1 MQNNYRSDMTR
12 VIPSAARQFAAMD
25 RRSFLRFSSLAGV
38 ALGGAGVLAACG
50 KSSTSAGGNGSS
62 ADGSKYGTVA
72 MQLSWLKNIEFSGE
86 YYADSKGYYRD
97 AGFGHVNLVAGG
109 AASTS
114 VEAGLDT
121 GKIWIGTS
129 APQTT
134 APAVQGGLPAKIIG
148 TTYQKNPFCIV
159 SSAAKPIH
167 TPQDMKG
174 RKIGVQDTNQLIFQ
188 ALLAAN
194 NLTPND
200 VHIVQAQFDPT
211 PLANGEVDG
220 WVSYV
225 TNEPITLAAKGF
237 QNTNFL
243 FADYGLPLTAE
254 TLTVRQETIDK
265 ERDKLKAFL
274 TAEIKGWKDAVADP
288 AGSAHL
294 AVDVYGKDQ
303 RLELAEQTAEA
314 TAQNDLVV
322 SADTKANGLFSMTD
336 QLIASNIEALAKAK
350 ISIKAEQLFDL
361 SVLRE
366 LYQEHPELK

>member
-1 MQNNYRSDMTR
+1 MTR
-12 VIPSAARQFAAMD
+12 VIPSADRQFPAMD
-25 RRSFLRFSSLAGV
+25 RRSFLRFSAFAGV
-38 ALGGAGVLAACG
+38 ALGGAGALAACG
-50 KSSTSAGGNGSS
+50 TSSSSASANGSS
-62 ADGSKYGTVA
+62 SDGSKYGTVA
-72 MQLSWLKNIEFSGE
+72 VQLSWLKNIEFSGE
-86 YYADSKGYYRD
+86 YFADSKGYYRD
-97 AGFGHVNLVAGG
+97 AGFGHVNLIAGG

-134 APAVQGGLPAKIIG
+134 APAVLGGLPAKIVG
-148 TTYQKNPFCIV
+148 ATYQKNPFCIV
-159 SSAAKPIH
+159 SSAAKPI
-167 TPQDMKG
+167 TSPQEMKG

-194 NLTPND
+194 NMTAND
-200 VHIVQAQFDPT
+200 VHIVQAQYDPT

-225 TNEPITLAAKGF
+225 TNEPITLASKGF
-237 QNTNFL
+237 QNSNFL
-243 FADYGLPLTAE
+243 FADFGLPFTAE

-288 AGSAHL
+288 ASSAHL

-303 RLELAEQTAEA
+303 GLALAEQTAEA
-314 TAQNDLVV
+314 TAQNGLVV
-322 SADTKANGLFSMTD
+322 SADTKLNGLFSMTD
-336 QLIASNIEALAKAK
+336 QLIASNIDALAKAK
-350 ISIKAEQLFDL
+350 ISIKASQLFDL

-366 LYQEHPELK
+366 LYAEHPELK

>member
-1 MQNNYRSDMTR
+1 MTR
-12 VIPSAARQFAAMD
+12 VTSSLD
-25 RRSFLRFSSLAGV
+25 RRSFLRFSAFAGF
-38 ALGGAGVLAACG
+38 ALGGAGVLAGCG
-50 KSSTSAGGNGSS
+50 KSASSGNANGSS
-62 ADGSKYGTVA
+62 ADGSRYGTVA
-72 MQLSWLKNIEFSGE
+72 VQLSWLKNIEFVGE
-86 YYADSKGYYRD
+86 YFADSRGYYRD

-121 GKIWIGTS
+121 GKIWIGMS

-134 APAVQGGLPAKIIG
+134 APAVLQGLPAKIIG

-159 SSAAKPIH
+159 SSAAKPIMS
-167 TPQDMKG
+167 PPEMKG
-174 RKIGVQDTNQLIFQ
+174 RKIGVQDTNQLIFD
-188 ALLAAN
+188 ALLSAN
-194 NLTPND
+194 GMSPRD
-200 VHIVQAQFDPT
+200 VQVVPAQFDPT

-237 QNTNFL
+237 RTAHFL

-254 TLTVRQETIDK
+254 TLTVRQQTVDS

-288 AGSAHL
+288 AGGARL
-294 AVDVYGKDQ
+294 AVDVYGRDQ
-303 RLELAEQTAEA
+303 RLDPAQQTQEA
-314 TAQNDLVV
+314 KAQNDLVV
-322 SADTKANGLFSMTD
+322 SDDTHANGLLTMTD
-336 QLIASNIEALAKAK
+336 QLIAQNIEALAKAG
-350 ISIKAEQLFDL
+350 ITIKPEKLFDL

-366 LYQEHPELK
+366 LYSEHPELK